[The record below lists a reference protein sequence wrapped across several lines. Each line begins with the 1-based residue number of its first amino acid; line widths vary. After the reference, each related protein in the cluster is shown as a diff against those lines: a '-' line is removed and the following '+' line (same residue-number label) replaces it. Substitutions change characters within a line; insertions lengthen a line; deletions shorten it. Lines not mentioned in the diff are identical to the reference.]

1 MKPLHI
7 FVAILC
13 IGLASQAIAET
24 QDIDKE
30 LADLT
35 EKLAKPITERQK
47 TKIAV
52 IDFTDLEG
60 NPKGELGKYI
70 AEQLTVNFVTTKRSF
85 SVLDRANLKR
95 ILAEHKLTAQGLVDP
110 ENAKKLGQ
118 FAGVDALVIGT
129 IIPKPTKIVSLTA
142 KIITTDTAEVAGAA
156 RGEFKIDETVQELMA
171 KVVQVETATEASG
184 SGSAQQPPAPKLFGD
199 LIAKVQSIK
208 LLSGVQIYGYG
219 GPDAYGAASMTLI
232 ISNTSAATTY
242 GVAFETDPARNLH
255 LTNKRGDEFQAT
267 ELKGI
272 GTAFKRQDGVY
283 GELTDIPPKSA
294 ITITSKSQV
303 TWNGKKGD
311 YRPYRLS
318 VIVLFGEEN
327 QGRYPNIRQ
336 YNLVLDVE

>member
-1 MKPLHI
+1 MKSLPI
-7 FVAILC
+7 FAAILG
-13 IGLASQAIAET
+13 IVLASQAIAET

-30 LADLT
+30 LTDLT

-85 SVLDRANLKR
+85 AVLDRANLKK

-129 IIPKPTKIVSLTA
+129 VIPKATKTVSLTA

-156 RGEFKIDETVQELMA
+156 RAEFKIDETVQELMA
-171 KVVQVETATEASG
+171 KVVQVENATEASG
-184 SGSAQQPPAPKLFGD
+184 SSSNQPAAPKLFGD
-199 LIAKVQSIK
+199 LIGKVQSIK
-208 LLSGVQIYGYG
+208 LLPGDNV
-219 GPDAYGAASMTLI
+219 YGAASWTLI
-232 ISNTSAATTY
+232 ITNTSATTTY
-242 GVAFETDPARNLH
+242 GIAFESDPYKNLH
-255 LTNKRGDEFQAT
+255 ISNKRGDEFQT
-267 ELKGI
+267 IELKGV
-272 GTAFKRQDGVY
+272 GTAFKRYDGLH

-294 ITITSKSQV
+294 VTITSKSQV
-303 TWNGKKGD
+303 QWNGKPGD
-311 YRPYRLS
+311 YRPYRFAA
-318 VIVLFGEEN
+318 IVFFGEEN

-336 YNLVLDVE
+336 YNLVLDAE